1 MKPSRPTERTRVR
14 RKPDRGSYDRD
25 TINRI
30 LDEVLTCHI
39 GFVVDGQPF
48 VVPTVHA
55 RAGERL
61 YFHGSPASRML
72 NTIAEGVPCCVTV
85 TQVDGVILARSARKH
100 SLNYR
105 SVMVLGVATEVTDAE
120 QKISALRCIVE
131 HMVPGRTADVGEA
144 SERDLSSTS
153 VLTLPID
160 EASAKVREGGPSDSA
175 DEQTG
180 PIWAGQ
186 LPLALTPAAPI
197 PDAPAGEEVAI
208 PDYLER
214 WRTDLGSRPDRE

>member
-1 MKPSRPTERTRVR
+1 MASWPTERTRVR
-14 RKPDRGSYDRD
+14 RKSDRGSYDRG

-30 LDEVLTCHI
+30 LDEVLTCHV
-39 GFVVDGQPF
+39 GFVTDGQPY

-55 RAGERL
+55 RDRERL
-61 YFHGSPASRML
+61 YFHGSLANRML
-72 NTIAEGVPCCVTV
+72 NALAKGAPCCVTV

-105 SVMVLGVATEVTDAE
+105 SVMVLGVATEVIDPE
-120 QKISALRCIVE
+120 QKIGALRCIVE

-144 SERDLSSTS
+144 SEHDLASTA

-175 DEQTG
+175 DEHTG
-180 PIWAGQ
+180 HIWAGQ
-186 LPLALTPAAPI
+186 LPLALTPSAPI
-197 PDAPAGEEVAI
+197 ADAPADKEIAVPG
-208 PDYLER
+208 YLKQ
-214 WRTDLGSRPDRE
+214 WRTGLRSQPRD

>member
-1 MKPSRPTERTRVR
+1 MTASRPTERTRVR

-30 LDEVLTCHI
+30 LDEALICHI
-39 GFVVDGQPF
+39 GFVVDGQPY

-55 RAGERL
+55 REGEQL
-61 YFHGSPASRML
+61 YFHGSPANRML
-72 NTIAEGVPCCVTV
+72 NTLAEGVACCVTV

-105 SVMVLGVATEVTDAE
+105 SVMVLGVATEVTDPE
-120 QKISALRCIVE
+120 LKISALRCIVE

-153 VLTLPID
+153 VLTLPIH

-175 DEQTG
+175 DEHTG
-180 PIWAGQ
+180 HIWAGQ
-186 LPLALTPAAPI
+186 LPLALTPSAPI
-197 PDAPAGEEVAI
+197 PDTPAGEEVTV
-208 PDYLER
+208 PDYLEQ
-214 WRTDLGSRPDRE
+214 WRTGLRSQPGD